1 LDAWQSD
8 PIDRRSRRTQE
19 MVMEANLAVSK
30 HYFRFW
36 TQSGHGLCHA
46 RTIKCQ
52 SGTDT
57 TTSAQL

>member
-1 LDAWQSD
+1 
-8 PIDRRSRRTQE
+8 
-19 MVMEANLAVSK
+19 MEANLAVSK